1 MVEDLDPP
9 MRVRTTIDERG
20 AASAANPAALDDVSP
35 FEFLGN
41 RCNYGEGLSR
51 RLHAAP
57 SCQRVAS
64 CHMPTPR
71 IASLGKQPVSGRL
84 CVGSIRAGR
93 FSPDRLALGTACHLL
108 RSTSDAG
115 RCTLG
120 AWRGSGRR
128 FALR

>member
-57 SCQRVAS
+57 VLSACGV
-64 CHMPTPR
+64 MPYADTTYCLTR
-71 IASLGKQPVSGRL
+71 
-84 CVGSIRAGR
+84 
-93 FSPDRLALGTACHLL
+93 
-108 RSTSDAG
+108 
-115 RCTLG
+115 
-120 AWRGSGRR
+120 
-128 FALR
+128 